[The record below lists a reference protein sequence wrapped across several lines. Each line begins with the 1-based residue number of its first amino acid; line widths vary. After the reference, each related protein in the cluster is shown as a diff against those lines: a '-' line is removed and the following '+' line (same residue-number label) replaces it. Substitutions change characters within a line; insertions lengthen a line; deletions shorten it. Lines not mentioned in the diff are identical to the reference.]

1 MYISKIAKNLL
12 IIIVFILSISSCTK
26 QQDNILGSDDAN
38 NICIYLDGNDLKYN
52 TEIPISGFQF
62 NHNGCITGVSGG
74 DAASNDFTLS
84 SSETA
89 VLGFSFSGA
98 TIPIGSGVLTSLD
111 GDVSLDCMSQF
122 VFSDSEGGSIDVEI
136 SDSPCTTLSLMTWNL
151 ENFPKSGLAT
161 IEHVSRII
169 KEYNPDVIAL
179 QEMPDDTN
187 HEGVTLLGNELP
199 GYNLILGNSSFAT
212 LGFLY
217 KENSLLEYVG
227 YFNMMDLLS
236 SDTINQLDVG
246 YVFVRDPLGLHMR
259 WHGEDI
265 YLINNHFKCCGDKLI
280 ETDMLYECD
289 EDDLRYSAYNDCT
302 SNCSEGDCFS
312 TYDENYRR
320 LLASQVIQ
328 QEFSNTNDKIIFLG
342 DFNDEIT
349 DEEENNVFID
359 LLQDDSFVF
368 ADMDIAEGL
377 SDYWSY
383 PSYPSHIDHILLTSN
398 LSSSLNQLQT
408 DVYVP
413 TIDLDFMNWDQYD
426 FLVSDHRPVILNL
439 AY

>member
-52 TEIPISGFQF
+52 SEIPIAGFQF

-187 HEGVTLLGNELP
+187 DEGVTLLRNELP

-236 SDTINQLDVG
+236 LDTINQLDVG

-259 WHGEDI
+259 WHGENI
-265 YLINNHFKCCGDKLI
+265 YFINNHFKCCGDKLI

>member
-52 TEIPISGFQF
+52 TEIPIAGFQF

-265 YLINNHFKCCGDKLI
+265 YFINNHFKCCGDKLI

-289 EDDLRYSAYNDCT
+289 EDELRYSAYNDCT

>member
-52 TEIPISGFQF
+52 TEIPIAGFQF

-187 HEGVTLLGNELP
+187 HEGVTLLRNELP

-289 EDDLRYSAYNDCT
+289 EDELRYSAYNDCT